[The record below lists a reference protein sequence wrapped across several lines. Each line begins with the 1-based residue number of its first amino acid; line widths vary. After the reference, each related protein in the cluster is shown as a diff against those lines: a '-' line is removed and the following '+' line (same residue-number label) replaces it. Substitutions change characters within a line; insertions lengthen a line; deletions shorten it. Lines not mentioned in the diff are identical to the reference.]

1 MKARYFVALALM
13 FGVATILGM
22 RYNNITAYE
31 MQAEVMSR
39 DVAGEDVTQ
48 ELEELEE
55 FVSTHM
61 NASGPNGMRLVLQG
75 SYTRAVEEAQAETE
89 DQVDA
94 SVYDEAVAECDREGQ
109 LTTDNAECVQNYL
122 SQHITEHETAELPQ
136 QKQFSY
142 HFYSPLWTPDIAGL
156 SAVAAVSSLLIA
168 SVLYIR
174 YWART
179 LTRQD

>member
-13 FGVATILGM
+13 FGVVTILGM

-31 MQAEVMSR
+31 MQAEIMSR
-39 DVAGEDVTQ
+39 DAAGEDVSG
-48 ELEELEE
+48 ELTELEE

-61 NASGPNGMRLVLQG
+61 NASGPSGMRLMLQG
-75 SYTRAVEEAQAETE
+75 SYTRAVEEAQAEAE
-89 DQVDA
+89 NQVDA
-94 SVYDEAVAECDREGQ
+94 SIYDEAVAECDREGQ

-142 HFYSPLWTPDIAGL
+142 HYYSPLWTPDIAGL
-156 SAVAAVSSLLIA
+156 SAIAAIVSLLVA
-168 SVLYIR
+168 SVVYIR
-174 YWART
+174 YWVRT
-179 LTRQD
+179 LKR